1 MPSKSSTSRVPR
13 ADGARTRR
21 EILRVAADLASVEG
35 LDGLTIGKLAARME
49 MSKSGVF
56 AHFGSKE
63 ELQLAAI
70 DVAEERFVEEI
81 VRPALDRSA
90 GIERVWAVVDGYLT
104 YSERHTFSGGCFFAI
119 ANPAFAARPGAIR
132 DRLARADE
140 EWLQLIRVFL
150 DEAQDS
156 GGVGDDVDTS
166 RLAFEIASLLAAAD
180 WRADLHAGGEVR
192 ELARRAIADR
202 LTRSR

>member
-70 DVAEERFVEEI
+70 DAAEERFVEEI
-81 VRPALDRSA
+81 VRPALDRPA
-90 GIERVWAVVDGYLT
+90 GIERVLAVVDGYAT
-104 YSERHTFSGGCFFAI
+104 YSDRHAFSGGCFFAT
-119 ANPAFAARPGAIR
+119 AGPAFAARPGAIR
-132 DRLARADE
+132 DRLARADRD
-140 EWLQLIRVFL
+140 WLQFIRVFL
-150 DEAQDS
+150 DEAQDR
-156 GGVGDDVDTS
+156 GEVRGDIDTGH
-166 RLAFEIASLLAAAD
+166 LAFEIASLLVTAD
-180 WRADLHAGGEVR
+180 WRADLHAEEEVR

-202 LTRSR
+202 LTESH